1 MTITAAG
8 SHDRLGRRLFG
19 QTSATPTGT
28 PLALVERMDLNASE
42 FTGLSG
48 QVQTASAGSHTVG
61 WAPGSCNNSAHV
73 VVALDPA
80 KTP

>member
-1 MTITAAG
+1 
-8 SHDRLGRRLFG
+8 
-19 QTSATPTGT
+19 
-28 PLALVERMDLNASE
+28 MDLNGSE

-48 QVQTASAGSHTVG
+48 QVQTASVGSYTVG
-61 WAPGSCNNSAHV
+61 WTPGSCNNSAHV